1 MSTITIPGA
10 SLRALINVCK
20 ASLEIKQT
28 IELGAIG
35 VSDEGEPVWEE
46 SLDWPD
52 LGICYFDLSK
62 ALDQAK
68 SEIAR
73 LETIVDPSPD
83 NSSGLKLIVEIEG
96 QETDDLQSGLEEILR
111 LVREDFTS
119 GLDRNETGSYR
130 FSITGYS
137 ISGD

>member
-1 MSTITIPGA
+1 MSNITLTNV

-73 LETIVDPSPD
+73 LETIVDSSPD

-96 QETDDLQSGLEEILR
+96 QETDDLQLALKEVSR
-111 LVREDFTS
+111 LVFEDFKT
-119 GLDRNETGSYR
+119 GFDRNETGSYW
-130 FSITGYS
+130 FSI
-137 ISGD
+137 D

>member
-68 SEIAR
+68 PEITR

-96 QETDDLQSGLEEILR
+96 QETDDLQLALKEVSR
-111 LVREDFTS
+111 LVFEDFKT
-119 GLDRNETGSYR
+119 GFDRNETGSYW
-130 FSITGYS
+130 FSI
-137 ISGD
+137 D

>member
-1 MSTITIPGA
+1 MSNITLTNA

-62 ALDQAK
+62 TLDQAK
-68 SEIAR
+68 SEIVR
-73 LETIVDPSPD
+73 LEIIVDPSPD

-96 QETDDLQSGLEEILR
+96 QETDDLQLALKEVSR
-111 LVREDFTS
+111 LVFEDFKT
-119 GLDRNETGSYR
+119 GFDRNETGSYW
-130 FSITGYS
+130 FSI
-137 ISGD
+137 D

>member
-1 MSTITIPGA
+1 MSNITLTNA

-20 ASLEIKQT
+20 ASLDIKQT
-28 IELGAIG
+28 IELAAIG

-52 LGICYFDLSK
+52 LGISYFDLSK

-83 NSSGLKLIVEIEG
+83 NSSGLKLLVEIEG
-96 QETDDLQSGLEEILR
+96 QETDDLQLALKEVSR
-111 LVREDFTS
+111 LVFEDFKT
-119 GLDRNETGSYR
+119 GFDRNETGSYW
-130 FSITGYS
+130 FSI
-137 ISGD
+137 D

>member
-1 MSTITIPGA
+1 MSNITLTNA

-20 ASLEIKQT
+20 TSLEIKQT

-52 LGICYFDLSK
+52 LGICYFHLSK

-96 QETDDLQSGLEEILR
+96 QETDDLQLALKEVSR
-111 LVREDFTS
+111 LVFEDFKT
-119 GLDRNETGSYR
+119 GFDRNETGSYW
-130 FSITGYS
+130 FSI
-137 ISGD
+137 D

>member
-62 ALDQAK
+62 AIDQAK

-73 LETIVDPSPD
+73 LETIVDPSPE

-96 QETDDLQSGLEEILR
+96 QETDDLQLALKEVSR
-111 LVREDFTS
+111 LVFEDFKT
-119 GLDRNETGSYR
+119 GFDRNETGSYW
-130 FSITGYS
+130 FSI
-137 ISGD
+137 D

>member
-1 MSTITIPGA
+1 MSNITLTNA

-28 IELGAIG
+28 IELAAIG

-52 LGICYFDLSK
+52 LGISYFDLSK
-62 ALDQAK
+62 VLDQAK
-68 SEIAR
+68 PEIAR
-73 LETIVDPSPD
+73 LETIVDPSPE

-96 QETDDLQSGLEEILR
+96 QETDDLQLALKEVSR
-111 LVREDFTS
+111 LVFEDFKT
-119 GLDRNETGSYR
+119 GFDRNETGSYW
-130 FSITGYS
+130 FSI
-137 ISGD
+137 D

>member
-1 MSTITIPGA
+1 MSNITLTNA

-73 LETIVDPSPD
+73 LETIVDPSPE

-96 QETDDLQSGLEEILR
+96 QETDDLQLALKEVSR
-111 LVREDFTS
+111 LVFEDFKT
-119 GLDRNETGSYR
+119 GFDRNETGSYW
-130 FSITGYS
+130 FSI
-137 ISGD
+137 D

>member
-1 MSTITIPGA
+1 MSNITLTNA

-52 LGICYFDLSK
+52 LGICYFHLSK

-68 SEIAR
+68 PEITR

-96 QETDDLQSGLEEILR
+96 QETDDLQLALKEVSR
-111 LVREDFTS
+111 LVFEDFKT
-119 GLDRNETGSYR
+119 GFDRNETGSYW
-130 FSITGYS
+130 FSI
-137 ISGD
+137 D

>member
-1 MSTITIPGA
+1 MSNITLTNT

-73 LETIVDPSPD
+73 LETIDDPSPD
-83 NSSGLKLIVEIEG
+83 NSSGLKLLVEIEG
-96 QETDDLQSGLEEILR
+96 QETDDLQLALKEVSR
-111 LVREDFTS
+111 LVFEDFKT
-119 GLDRNETGSYR
+119 GFDRNETGSYW
-130 FSITGYS
+130 FSI
-137 ISGD
+137 D

>member
-1 MSTITIPGA
+1 MSNITLTSA

-52 LGICYFDLSK
+52 LGISYFHLSK

-68 SEIAR
+68 PEITR

-96 QETDDLQSGLEEILR
+96 QETDDLQLALKEVSR
-111 LVREDFTS
+111 LVFEDFNT
-119 GLDRNETGSYR
+119 GFDRNETGSYW
-130 FSITGYS
+130 FSI
-137 ISGD
+137 D

>member
-1 MSTITIPGA
+1 MSNITLTNV

-62 ALDQAK
+62 AIDQAK
-68 SEIAR
+68 SEIAQ
-73 LETIVDPSPD
+73 LETIDDPSPD
-83 NSSGLKLIVEIEG
+83 NSSGLKLLVEIEG
-96 QETDDLQSGLEEILR
+96 QETDDLQLALKEVSR
-111 LVREDFTS
+111 LVFEDFKT
-119 GLDRNETGSYR
+119 GFDRNETGSYW
-130 FSITGYS
+130 FSI
-137 ISGD
+137 D

>member
-1 MSTITIPGA
+1 MSNITLTNA

-62 ALDQAK
+62 AIDQAK

-73 LETIVDPSPD
+73 LETIVDSSPD

-96 QETDDLQSGLEEILR
+96 QETDDLQLALKEVSR
-111 LVREDFTS
+111 LVFEDFKT
-119 GLDRNETGSYR
+119 GFDRNETGSYW
-130 FSITGYS
+130 FSI
-137 ISGD
+137 D

>member
-1 MSTITIPGA
+1 MSNIALTNT

-73 LETIVDPSPD
+73 LETIVDSSPD

-96 QETDDLQSGLEEILR
+96 QETDDLQLALKEVSR
-111 LVREDFTS
+111 LVFEDFKT
-119 GLDRNETGSYR
+119 GFDRNETGSYW
-130 FSITGYS
+130 FSI
-137 ISGD
+137 D

>member
-1 MSTITIPGA
+1 MSNIALTNA

-28 IELGAIG
+28 IELAAIG

-62 ALDQAK
+62 VLDQAK
-68 SEIAR
+68 AEIAR
-73 LETIVDPSPD
+73 LETIVDSSPD

-96 QETDDLQSGLEEILR
+96 QETDDLQLALKEVSR
-111 LVREDFTS
+111 LVFEDFKT
-119 GLDRNETGSYR
+119 GFDRNETGSYW
-130 FSITGYS
+130 FSI
-137 ISGD
+137 D

>member
-1 MSTITIPGA
+1 MSNITLTNA

-73 LETIVDPSPD
+73 LETIVDSSPD
-83 NSSGLKLIVEIEG
+83 NSSRLKLIVEIEG
-96 QETDDLQSGLEEILR
+96 QETDDLQLALKEVSR
-111 LVREDFTS
+111 LVFEDFKT
-119 GLDRNETGSYR
+119 GFDRNETGSYW
-130 FSITGYS
+130 FSI
-137 ISGD
+137 D

>member
-1 MSTITIPGA
+1 MSNITLTNS

-20 ASLEIKQT
+20 ASLDIKQT
-28 IELGAIG
+28 IELAAIG

-46 SLDWPD
+46 SLNWPD

-62 ALDQAK
+62 VLDQAK

-96 QETDDLQSGLEEILR
+96 QETDDLQLALKEVSR
-111 LVREDFTS
+111 LVFEDFKT
-119 GLDRNETGSYR
+119 GFDRNETGSYW
-130 FSITGYS
+130 FSI
-137 ISGD
+137 D